1 MLTYNISEARKLGV
15 RLMRLDRSSTESKT
29 KTDIS
34 SDSVVIGV
42 IVGMRDDAV
51 PSVSFPGCPSEAGVT
66 ARTTVAFSPADIGQ
80 QVALLF
86 ESGDLG
92 KPVIIG
98 KIQSLAP
105 KGGEPKKIPAT
116 VETTLDGETLTLSA
130 DREIVLRCGKA
141 SITLTKAGKII
152 VRGAYLLNRSS
163 GVNKIKGAS
172 VQIN

>member
-1 MLTYNISEARKLGV
+1 MP
-15 RLMRLDRSSTESKT
+15 KT
-29 KTDIS
+29 KELPRREDQVAHVT
-34 SDSVVIGV
+34 SDSVVIGI
-42 IVGMRDDAV
+42 IVGVREGAA
-51 PSVSFPGCPSEAGVT
+51 PNVSFPGCPTEAGVA
-66 ARTTVAFSPADIGQ
+66 ARTTVGFTPADIGH

-92 KPVIIG
+92 KPLIIG
-98 KIQSLAP
+98 KILSLAP
-105 KGGEPKKIPAT
+105 KIDEPKEVPVT